1 MGIGVIVANLG
12 SPATPT
18 RRDVHTFLAEFL
30 SDPYVVDL
38 PTPLR
43 QILVRGIVAPL
54 RSGNS
59 SKAYETIWQWDGGPL
74 RKFTSDIANSLERA
88 TELRT
93 VVGMRYGEPSLKS
106 AFEALEGCEMV
117 ILLPIYPH
125 HADSTRT
132 TMVKQARELAENV
145 RLKVV
150 PPFYKQHG
158 YIEILSRQIVRELD
172 EDIEHVVLSFHS
184 LPLRHITKAD
194 PTGKHC
200 LTAIDCCE
208 VESQAH
214 TTCYRHQ
221 CLWSAKAVG
230 TRLGVPYSVA
240 FQSRLGRLA
249 WLEPSTIETIA
260 SIAKKGIRRVAVAC
274 PAFTVD
280 NLETLE
286 EIGIQAR
293 QQFESLGGEKLQLI
307 PCLNSDPDWIEF
319 LSLLVRNEAEAN
331 SPS

>member
-1 MGIGVIVANLG
+1 MKVGVIVANLG
-12 SPATPT
+12 SPATPS
-18 RRDVHTFLAEFL
+18 RRDVHKFLADFL

-59 SKAYETIWQWDGGPL
+59 SKAYESIWQWDGGPL

-88 TELRT
+88 TQLRT

-106 AFEALEGCEMV
+106 AFDALTGCTKV
-117 ILLPIYPH
+117 ILLPIYPQ

-132 TMVKQARELAENV
+132 TLVHQARSLAANV
-145 RLKVV
+145 NLTVV
-150 PPFYKQHG
+150 PPFYNHDR
-158 YIEILSRQIVRELD
+158 YVEILSRQIVRELH

-214 TTCYRHQ
+214 ETCYRHQ

-230 TRLGVPYSVA
+230 TRLRVPYSVA

-249 WLEPSTIETIA
+249 WLEPSTTETIA
-260 SIAKKGIRRVAVAC
+260 SMAKKGFRRIAVAC

-286 EIGIQAR
+286 EIGIQAK
-293 QQFESLGGEKLQLI
+293 QQFESLGGWKLQLI
-307 PCLNSDPDWIEF
+307 PCLNSEPDWIEF
-319 LSLLVRNEAEAN
+319 LSMLVRKHAEAG
-331 SPS
+331 S